1 MTADQCRRAGLVLA
15 VVLSVCFAVLAHFAI
30 IDGFPRTL
38 GALLSVIPISLFV
51 LWVVRRSRRRAATAA
66 LVLIAGAVLWF
77 GWSALERNFTNVF
90 FLEHAGANLILA
102 FTFGRTLVGDRE
114 ALCTKF
120 ARVIHGTLAPEVVLY
135 TRRVTLA
142 WTIFFAIVFIVAA
155 ALYLGHFIAAWSLL
169 ANILN
174 PILIGAMFVVEYAI
188 RLRVLPDHE
197 RVGILGGIRAFSRH
211 FDAARF
217 EAPR

>member
-1 MTADQCRRAGLVLA
+1 MTADQRRRAVLALA

-30 IDGFPRTL
+30 IEGFPRSV

-51 LWVVRRSRRRAATAA
+51 LWAVRRSRQRAGAAA
-66 LVLIAGAVLWF
+66 LVLVAGAGLWF
-77 GWSALERNFTNVF
+77 GWSALERNFPSVF
-90 FLEHAGANLILA
+90 FLEHAGGSLILA
-102 FTFGRTLVGDRE
+102 LTFGRTLVGDRE
-114 ALCTKF
+114 ALCTKL
-120 ARVIHGTLAPEVVLY
+120 ARVVHGPLAPNVVLY

-142 WTIFFAIVFIVAA
+142 WAIFFATIFTVSAL
-155 ALYLGHFIAAWSLL
+155 LYLGHFIAAWSLL

-211 FDAARF
+211 FGAARF

>member
-1 MTADQCRRAGLVLA
+1 MTADQRGRAVMALA
-15 VVLSVCFAVLAHFAI
+15 IVLSVCFAVLAHFAI
-30 IDGFPRTL
+30 IEGFPRSL

-51 LWVVRRSRRRAATAA
+51 LWAVRRSRQRAGAAA
-66 LVLIAGAVLWF
+66 LVLIAGAALWF
-77 GWSALERNFTNVF
+77 GWSALERNFPSVF
-90 FLEHAGANLILA
+90 FVEHAGGNLILA
-102 FTFGRTLVGDRE
+102 LTFGRTLVGDRE
-114 ALCTKF
+114 ALCTRF
-120 ARVIHGTLAPEVVLY
+120 ARVIHGTLAPDVVLY

-142 WTIFFAIVFIVAA
+142 WTIFFATVFTVSAL
-155 ALYLGHFIAAWSLL
+155 LYLGHFIAAWSLL

-211 FDAARF
+211 IGAARF

>member
-1 MTADQCRRAGLVLA
+1 MTADQRRHAVMALA

-30 IDGFPRTL
+30 IDGFPRSL
-38 GALLSVIPISLFV
+38 GALLSVIPLSLFV
-51 LWVVRRSRRRAATAA
+51 LWAARRSRQRAVAAAMVLVAATA
-66 LVLIAGAVLWF
+66 LWF
-77 GWSALERNFTNVF
+77 GWSALERNFPSVF
-90 FLEHAGANLILA
+90 FLEHAGGNLVLA
-102 FTFGRTLVGDRE
+102 LTFGRTLVGDRE

-120 ARVIHGTLAPEVVLY
+120 ARVIHGTLTPEVVRY

-142 WTIFFAIVFIVAA
+142 WSIFFATVFLTSAL
-155 ALYLGHFIAAWSLL
+155 LYLGHFIAAWSLL

-174 PILIGAMFVVEYAI
+174 PFLIATMFVVEYAI
-188 RLRVLPDHE
+188 RVRVLPHHE

-211 FDAARF
+211 LGAARF

>member
-1 MTADQCRRAGLVLA
+1 VTADQRMRAVMALA

-30 IDGFPRTL
+30 IDGFPRSL
-38 GALLSVIPISLFV
+38 GALLSVIPVSLLM
-51 LWVVRRSRRRAATAA
+51 LWAVRRSRHRAGAAA
-66 LVLIAGAVLWF
+66 LILIAGAALWF
-77 GWSALERNFTNVF
+77 GWSALERNFPSMF
-90 FLEHAGANLILA
+90 FLEHAGGNLVLA
-102 FTFGRTLVGDRE
+102 ITFGRTLMGERE
-114 ALCTKF
+114 ALCTKL
-120 ARVIHGTLAPEVVLY
+120 ARVVHGTLPPNVVRY

-142 WTIFFAIVFIVAA
+142 WAIFFTSVFTVSAL
-155 ALYLGHFIAAWSLL
+155 LYLGHFIAAWSLL

-188 RLRVLPDHE
+188 RHRVLPDHE

-211 FDAARF
+211 FGAARF

>member
-1 MTADQCRRAGLVLA
+1 MTAEQRRRTVVALA

-30 IDGFPRTL
+30 IDGFPRSL

-51 LWVVRRSRRRAATAA
+51 LWAVRRSRHRAGAAAVIFLAGAA
-66 LVLIAGAVLWF
+66 LWF
-77 GWSALERNFTNVF
+77 FWSTLERNFPSVF
-90 FLEHAGANLILA
+90 FLEHASLNLILA
-102 FTFGRTLVGDRE
+102 LTFGRTLMGDRE

-120 ARVIHGTLAPEVVLY
+120 ARVIHGPLAPEVVLY

-142 WTIFFAIVFIVAA
+142 WAIFFATVFSASA
-155 ALYLGHFIAAWSLL
+155 LLYLGRFIAAWSLL

-174 PILIGAMFVVEYAI
+174 PILIGTMFVVEYAI

-211 FDAARF
+211 FGAARF
-217 EAPR
+217 ETPR